1 MVGVILHHCILS
13 ARVKHT
19 PSHQFH
25 FTTEYCTHF
34 AWSKSM
40 LFYSLQSE
48 KHGFQSQTKISFVVV
63 FSLVLNSK
71 PKVLHTLDFL
81 SKTELI
87 PKLQTQ
93 ASVMTMSLYQLMI
106 TCKLNI
112 SVSLRILICGTEEPI
127 LWVCCKWHNVLRKQ
141 LLRICQVF
149 HRHDYLNLSSKPCWD
164 KYLYTDEETLPDGLK
179 N

>member
-13 ARVKHT
+13 TRVKHT

-112 SVSLRILICGTEEPI
+112 SVASEFSSVEQRSQFCGSVVSGITYWGNNCWESAKCSTDMI
-127 LWVCCKWHNVLRKQ
+127 
-141 LLRICQVF
+141 ISI
-149 HRHDYLNLSSKPCWD
+149 YLQNHVEISIFIRMK
-164 KYLYTDEETLPDGLK
+164 KHFQMA
-179 N
+179 